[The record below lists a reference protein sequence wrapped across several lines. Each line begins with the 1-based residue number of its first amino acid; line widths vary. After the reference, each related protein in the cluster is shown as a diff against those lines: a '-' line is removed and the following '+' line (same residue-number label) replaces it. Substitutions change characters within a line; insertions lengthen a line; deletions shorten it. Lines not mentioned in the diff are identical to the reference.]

1 MQLPEGFKR
10 LLKLTVRPRAVEQD
24 VDDELRFHLEMRT
37 EKLQREGLSP
47 TEAHD
52 TARREF
58 GDLEHVRAECVRLG
72 HEKERE
78 MKRSLFLDALV
89 QDVRYALRTLRK
101 APAFSLVAVL
111 TLALGIGATTAL
123 FSVVRGVLLKP
134 LPFPAPERLVR
145 VWQASP
151 VLDAPRTPLASP
163 DFEDWKARQK
173 SFTELGAWWHVENM
187 SGVDLSGLGEPERL
201 QATYVTEGFFST
213 LGVVPHLGRAFL
225 PEENQPGNDAVVMLS
240 HGAWTRLF
248 GADPSLLGRSLT
260 LGGVPHTVVGIMPSS
275 FTFPGEQMDV
285 WLPLSNIPES
295 GIPRTRINR
304 FLNVV
309 GRLKPGVT
317 LETARAELG
326 GISRQ
331 LAEAYPESNAQYSA
345 ITAIPLHE
353 AITGDVRTGLLVVLG
368 AVALLLLIACANVA
382 NLQLARATLRERELA
397 VRAALGA
404 GPGRLVRQLLT
415 ESVVLAALGGALGVG
430 LAVWGTEV
438 LVGLSVHQLPRL
450 RDVRVDGEVLAFAA
464 SATLL
469 TGLLFG
475 LMPALRAG
483 TTRLE
488 PVLKA
493 GARGTVGAGGAR
505 LRGMLVI
512 AEVAISVVLATGAGL
527 ATRSLARMLSED
539 PGFRAEGVAVVS
551 FSVPESR
558 RGQGRAY
565 FAEVLERVRALPG
578 IQSAAM
584 VKYLPME
591 NVGEDVT
598 FNRPGH
604 TEDAE
609 NPPHAAVMHVS
620 TDYFRTLG
628 IPLLGGRAHEATDT
642 EDSPTVLVVNQTF
655 ARRYFPGEDAV
666 GKAVRFGT
674 EEVAIIGVVGD
685 VRQAGLAEPAP
696 PLIYFHVQQV
706 SRSATNLVLRGQGA
720 PLPMATAARQ
730 AIWEI
735 EPNQTIRRITTLDE
749 VVSEAVTRPRLLSV
763 MLGLFAV
770 LGLALAAVGIYGV
783 LAYTVSQRQRE
794 MGVRL
799 ALGAK
804 PADVLRLVVTGGMRL
819 AGTGIAVGIAGALVL
834 ARVMGSILYGV
845 APHDPLTF
853 GGVMALLLGVALL
866 ACLIPARRAMRV
878 DPAVALRGD

>member
-1 MQLPEGFKR
+1 MQLPPGFKR
-10 LLKLTVRPRAVEQD
+10 LLKLAARPRAVEQD
-24 VDDELRFHLEMRT
+24 VDDELRFHLEMRA

-52 TARREF
+52 TAQREF
-58 GDLEHVRAECVRLG
+58 GNLEHVRAECVRLG

-134 LPFPAPERLVR
+134 LPFPASERLVR
-145 VWQASP
+145 LWQASP
-151 VLDAPRTPLASP
+151 VLDSPRTVLSLP
-163 DFEDWKARQK
+163 DLEDWKARQK
-173 SFTELGAWWHVENM
+173 SFTDLGAWWHVQNM
-187 SGVDLSGLGEPERL
+187 SGVDLSGLGDPELL
-201 QATYVTEGFFST
+201 QATYVTDGFFST
-213 LGVVPHLGRAFL
+213 LGMAPRLGRPFL
-225 PEENQPGNDAVVMLS
+225 PEENRPGQDAVVVLS
-240 HGAWTRLF
+240 HGLWTRKF
-248 GADPSLLGRSLT
+248 GADPAMLGRSLT
-260 LGGVPHTVVGIMPSS
+260 LDGVPHTVVGIMPPS

-285 WLPLSNIPES
+285 WVPLSNIPES
-295 GIPRTRINR
+295 GIPRTRFNR

-309 GRLKPGVT
+309 VRLKPGVT
-317 LETARAELG
+317 LETASAELG
-326 GISRQ
+326 GITRQ
-331 LAEAYPESNAQYSA
+331 LAEAYPDSNAQYPG

-353 AITGDVRTGLLVVLG
+353 AMTGDVRTGLLVVLG
-368 AVALLLLIACANVA
+368 AVGLLLLIACANVA

-415 ESVVLAALGGALGVG
+415 ESVVLAGLGGALGIA

-464 SATLL
+464 GATLL

-475 LMPALRAG
+475 LLPALRAS
-483 TTRLE
+483 TTKLE

-493 GARGTVGAGGAR
+493 GSRGTVGSGGAR
-505 LRGMLVI
+505 LRGMLVV
-512 AEVAISVVLATGAGL
+512 AEVAIAVVLATGAGL
-527 ATRSLARMLSED
+527 ATRSLARMLAED
-539 PGFRAEGVAVVS
+539 PGFRSEGAAVVS
-551 FSVPESR
+551 FSVPDSR
-558 RGQGRAY
+558 REQSRAY
-565 FAEVLERVRALPG
+565 LAEVLERVRALPG

-584 VKYLPME
+584 VKYLPLE
-591 NVGEDVT
+591 SVGEDMP

-604 TEDAE
+604 PEDTA
-609 NPPHAAVMHVS
+609 NPPHASVMHVS
-620 TDYFRTLG
+620 TGYFSTMG

-642 EDSPTVLVVNQTF
+642 QQAPIVMVVNQTF

-666 GKAVRFGT
+666 GRSVKVGT
-674 EEVAIIGVVGD
+674 TEAGIIGVVGD

-696 PLIYFHVQQV
+696 PLVYFHVQQF

-720 PLPMATAARQ
+720 LLPMAIAARQ
-730 AIWEI
+730 ALWAI
-735 EPNQTIRRITTLDE
+735 EPNQTISRITTLDT

-794 MGVRL
+794 LGVRL

-804 PADVLRLVVTGGMRL
+804 PADVLRLVLKSGMGL
-819 AGTGIAVGIAGALVL
+819 AGTGIALGAAGAFVL
-834 ARVMGSILYGV
+834 ARVMGSILYGI

-878 DPAVALRGD
+878 DPAVTLRGD